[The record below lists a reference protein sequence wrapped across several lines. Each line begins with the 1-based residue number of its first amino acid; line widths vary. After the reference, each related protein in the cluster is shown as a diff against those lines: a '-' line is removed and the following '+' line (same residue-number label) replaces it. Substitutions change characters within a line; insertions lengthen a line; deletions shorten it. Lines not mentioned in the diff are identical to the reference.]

1 MENKD
6 IIKLTENQI
15 LALQSSDRDIETD
28 RLISQEQLD
37 KNDLEWMKEQ

>member
-15 LALQSSDRDIETD
+15 LALQSSDRDIETS

-37 KNDLEWMKEQ
+37 EDDLKWLKEQ